1 MNRNELVSLVQS
13 HQAQIYRYL
22 RYLGAGLHV
31 AEDLA
36 QETFVVAFH
45 KSTQGPGIEVGH
57 PAAWLRGVA
66 RNLFLAHCRRAKN
79 DPVPLD
85 MAFVE
90 QAEGFWAREF
100 PGASDARGHLEA
112 LQLCVQGLPPREREL
127 VDLQYRQ
134 KKSRADL
141 AVAAGLSEEGVKTL
155 MRRLRAGLAQCI
167 EKRLKAGGSPCP

>member
-22 RYLGAGLHV
+22 RYLGADLHV

-36 QETFVVAFH
+36 QETFVVAFG
-45 KSTQGPGIEVGH
+45 KSTRGPGIVGH

-66 RNLFLAHCRRAKN
+66 RNLFLAHCRRAKSQ
-79 DPVPLD
+79 PVHLD
-85 MAFVE
+85 MAFIE

-100 PGASDARGHLEA
+100 PGPSDAVGHLEA
-112 LQLCVQGLPPREREL
+112 LRLCVQGLPPREREL

-141 AVAAGLSEEGVKTL
+141 ALAAGLSEEGVKTL

-167 EKRLKAGGSPCP
+167 EKRLKAGGPPCP